1 MVFYHPFHARIYTDF
16 RHKLYVSIFTIEIHR
31 EIKFSDDAGWRMRE
45 MEIRRV
51 QVTGG
56 ASFVVTLPK
65 DWAESQKIVKNDPVG
80 LVVQPDGTLLITK
93 KITEDPEQRVKE
105 IDSST
110 IADPAFL
117 FRMLIGAYIT
127 GFTVIHITA
136 KQRFP
141 PFVRTVVRDFTRM
154 TIGQEVVEE
163 TETSITIKD
172 LLNPSEMPFDNTL
185 KRMFVIIKN
194 MHEDAIT
201 ALDTHNRS
209 LAMDVINRD
218 TDVDRLNWLIARQT
232 NMILQNASLSRKM
245 GISPNMAMNYTMIS
259 RITERVGDHAVRIA
273 EHSLPIIDVDFDKKF
288 INAIKKSSALSL
300 EIFDRSIISFFNAD
314 MKEAHRNIESLTALE
329 DICGDINNMVLKQD
343 ALVALNIAYIS
354 ESIRR
359 AGEYAGDISET
370 VINLL
375 VEDEITP
382 SRAKIRK

>member
-1 MVFYHPFHARIYTDF
+1 
-16 RHKLYVSIFTIEIHR
+16 
-31 EIKFSDDAGWRMRE
+31 

-65 DWAESQKIVKNDPVG
+65 DWAEAQKIAKNDPVG

-93 KITEDPEQRVKE
+93 KITEDPVQRVKE
-105 IDSST
+105 FDSTT
-110 IADPAFL
+110 ITDPAFL
-117 FRMLIGAYIT
+117 FRILIGAYIT
-127 GFTVIHITA
+127 GFTVIRITT
-136 KQRFP
+136 KVRFP
-141 PFVRTVVRDFTRM
+141 PFVRTVVRDFTQM

-163 TETSITIKD
+163 TGTVITIKD
-172 LLNPSEMPFDNTL
+172 LLNPVEMPFDNTL
-185 KRMFVIIKN
+185 KRMFVIIKT
-194 MHEDAIT
+194 MHEDAVT
-201 ALDTHNRS
+201 ALDTHNRT

-218 TDVDRLNWLIARQT
+218 TDADRLNWLIARQT

-245 GISPNMAMNYTMIS
+245 GISPGMAMNYYMLS
-259 RITERVGDHAVRIA
+259 RIIERVGDHAVRIA

-288 INAIKKSSALSL
+288 MSAIKKASTLSL
-300 EIFDRSIISFFNAD
+300 EIFDRSIVSFFNAD
-314 MKEAHRNIESLTALE
+314 MKEAHRNIESITALE
-329 DICGDINNMVLKQD
+329 NICGDINNMVLKQD

-375 VEDEITP
+375 VEDEIAP
-382 SRAKIRK
+382 ARAKIKK

>member
-1 MVFYHPFHARIYTDF
+1 
-16 RHKLYVSIFTIEIHR
+16 
-31 EIKFSDDAGWRMRE
+31 

-65 DWAESQKIVKNDPVG
+65 DWAEAQKIAKNDPIG
-80 LVVQPDGTLLITK
+80 LIVQPDGTLLITK
-93 KITEDPEQRVKE
+93 KITEDPVQRVKE

-127 GFTVIHITA
+127 GFTVIRITT

-141 PFVRTVVRDFTRM
+141 PFVRTVVRDFTQM

-163 TETSITIKD
+163 TETAITIKD

-194 MHEDAIT
+194 MHEDAVT
-201 ALDTHNRS
+201 ALETHNRS

-218 TDVDRLNWLIARQT
+218 TDADRLNWLIARQT

-245 GISPNMAMNYTMIS
+245 GISPGMAMNYYMFS
-259 RITERVGDHAVRIA
+259 RIIERVGDHAVRIA

-288 INAIKKSSALSL
+288 MNAIKKSSALSL
-300 EIFDRSIISFFNAD
+300 EIFNRSIISFFNAD
-314 MKEAHRNIESLTALE
+314 MKEANRNIESITALE
-329 DICGDINNMVLKQD
+329 NICGEINNMVLKQD
-343 ALVALNIAYIS
+343 ALIALNIAYIS

-375 VEDEITP
+375 VENEIAP
-382 SRAKIRK
+382 SRGKIRK